1 VIMYVEDDD
10 NDAFL
15 LRHAFKEAGMP
26 QELTVVTDGDSAI
39 EYLKGAAASPDREKH
54 PRLLL
59 LDLSMPGK
67 SGFEVLQWVRSQPGL
82 SHLPAIIFTSSHQ
95 ETDVEEA
102 YARGANGFLVKPSTP
117 DALLAMVLA
126 VRDFWLR
133 HNVGPRL
140 AGRSDFGVL
149 QRFG

>member
-1 VIMYVEDDD
+1 MILYVEDDD

-26 QELTVVTDGDSAI
+26 HELAVVTDGDAAI
-39 EYLKGAAASPDREKH
+39 EYLKRTGSDDGGEKNPR

-67 SGFEVLQWVRSQPGL
+67 SGFEVLRWVRSQPGL
-82 SHLPAIIFTSSHQ
+82 SHLPAIVFTSSHQ
-95 ETDVEEA
+95 ESDVEEA

-126 VRDFWLR
+126 IRDFWMR
-133 HNVGPRL
+133 HNVEPCV
-140 AGRSDFGVL
+140 ANA
-149 QRFG
+149 

>member
-1 VIMYVEDDD
+1 MILYVEDDD

-26 QELTVVTDGDSAI
+26 QELTVAPDGDSAI
-39 EYLKGAAASPDREKH
+39 EHLKSAAVSRDREKH

-82 SHLPAIIFTSSHQ
+82 SYLPAIIFTSSHQ
-95 ETDVEEA
+95 EGDVEQA
-102 YARGANGFLVKPSTP
+102 YAKGANGFLVKPSKP

-126 VRDFWLR
+126 IRDFWLR
-133 HNVGPRL
+133 HNVGPRI
-140 AGRSDFGVL
+140 AGG
-149 QRFG
+149 

>member
-1 VIMYVEDDD
+1 MILYVEDDD

-39 EYLKGAAASPDREKH
+39 EYLKSAGASLDRENNPR

-82 SHLPAIIFTSSHQ
+82 SYLPAIIFTSSHQ
-95 ETDVEEA
+95 ESDVEEA
-102 YARGANGFLVKPSTP
+102 YARGANAFLVKPSKP
-117 DALLAMVLA
+117 DELLAMVMAL
-126 VRDFWLR
+126 RDFWLR
-133 HNVGPRL
+133 RNVEPSPAR
-140 AGRSDFGVL
+140 A
-149 QRFG
+149 